1 MPLWLITVRA
11 LYGHLRRFPVEAG
24 IWAAGLAA
32 MASMDPQAG
41 GSTWCLFANL
51 GFEGCP
57 GCGLGRAIAHLARGA
72 WDASFQA
79 HPFAVPVV
87 LLLCARIDSLLRES
101 YAGSLCSSSRTY

>member
-24 IWAAGLAA
+24 TWAAGLAV

-87 LLLCARIDSLLRES
+87 LLLCARIGSLLWES
-101 YAGSLCSSSRTY
+101 YAASLCSSSRTY